1 MTKKDYDEKR
11 LQLGKY
17 RLLMA
22 KLERRTEETRRWEN
36 IAYGCSTSVYD
47 PAKPGRSSVRSGTE
61 NGTALDMVNQLKK
74 ESEDISSKASVLRM
88 RLQSCIDQLPDNR
101 HRDVLEAM
109 YINGYQTT
117 TLVSKLDR
125 SPKTV
130 GRLLR
135 KATEELATL
144 TDYFNN

>member
-36 IAYGCSTSVYD
+36 IAYGCSAVAYD
-47 PAKPGRSSVRSGTE
+47 SAKPGRSSVRSGTE

-135 KATEELATL
+135 KATEELAAL